1 MTNRSSMPMTSAALY
16 QVSPVTQPLVVNNRS
31 GIPAGVI
38 EIAIRWDGAS
48 LSDAEAARL
57 LTLAW
62 RLWLAL
68 LAVPRT
74 DGNARNPA
82 GPVRPAGGHGSNI
95 AREIGDRA
103 RRPED
108 NVPIG

>member
-16 QVSPVTQPLVVNNRS
+16 QVSPVTEPLVVNNRS

-48 LSDAEAARL
+48 LSDAEAARFPR
-57 LTLAW
+57 W
-62 RLWLAL
+62 HDDYWLAL
-68 LAVPRT
+68 PAVPRT
-74 DGNARNPA
+74 DGNARSPA
-82 GPVRPAGGHGSNI
+82 RPVRPADEHGSNI
-95 AREIGDRA
+95 AREIWDRA